1 MINFLQ
7 NKLAKIPQ
15 NSIDNVYHFSLYLF
29 ALTVLLS
36 ITLCEGALILLFITA
51 LIDTLK
57 NKEKAALYLKNIKNN
72 PLLLIFIV
80 YIVVYITS
88 SIGGINPS
96 KSFSFLD
103 SELIKIFSCLLLFL
117 AIKKDNSK
125 KVSNYYLAGAVIAGI
140 IGIWQFA
147 GTYFSTGDIIR
158 AHGKMHAVSY
168 AETMAMALTLACI
181 KFVNPSI
188 KPKLKIIYGLS
199 SLLIGMGFILSL
211 SRGPILGLLVS
222 FTILFYFLPK
232 IRKIFIIG
240 FILLTAASSFQYY
253 NSPNFRTKISSIPQ
267 GIIQIIN
274 PEAKPKQKMDISSIG
289 RITMWKAGIK
299 MIKDYPLF
307 GTGPYNV
314 SKIFHQYHSPIDGIC
329 NWPDVHN
336 IYLQKTIELG
346 IAGGLIFACL
356 LLLFLVISINILKSV
371 KNTYT
376 IWNFAT
382 ITGFLIMMLTD
393 SSFHLPRVAFSIY
406 LMLSIAYAQNYDSA
420 LSKTSD

>member
-7 NKLAKIPQ
+7 NKLVKIPQ
-15 NSIDNVYHFSLYLF
+15 DSIDNIYHFALYLF
-29 ALTVLLS
+29 AITVLIS
-36 ITLCEGALILLFITA
+36 ITLCEGALILLFIIV

-57 NKEKAALYLKNIKNN
+57 NKEKASLYLKNIKNN
-72 PLLLIFIV
+72 PFLLIFMV
-80 YIVVYITS
+80 YIIAYITS

-117 AIKKDNSK
+117 AIKKDKSEK
-125 KVSNYYLAGAVIAGI
+125 ISNYYLAGAVIAGI
-140 IGIWQFA
+140 IGIWQFM
-147 GTYFSTGDIIR
+147 GSNFSTGAIIR
-158 AHGKMHAVSY
+158 AHGQMNTVSY
-168 AETMAMALTLACI
+168 AETMALALTLACI
-181 KFVNPSI
+181 KFVKPSI

-199 SLLIGMGFILSL
+199 CILIGFGFILSL
-211 SRGPILGLLVS
+211 SRGPILGLILS
-222 FTILFYFLPK
+222 FAIIFYFLPK
-232 IRKIFIIG
+232 IRKIFILG
-240 FILLTAASSFQYY
+240 FIFAILGSYFQYY
-253 NSPNFRTKISSIPQ
+253 NSPTFKAKISSIPQ

-274 PEAKPKQKMDISSIG
+274 PKTKPEQKMDVSSIG

-314 SKIFHQYHSPIDGIC
+314 AEIFPKYHGPIDGIP

-336 IYLQKTIELG
+336 IYLQKTIEMG
-346 IAGGLIFACL
+346 IAGGLIFSCL
-356 LLLFLVISINILKSV
+356 LLLFLILSIKLLKSV

-376 IWNFAT
+376 IWSFAG
-382 ITGFLIMMLTD
+382 IMGFLFMMLTD

-406 LMLSIAYAQNYDSA
+406 LMLAIAYVQADSSTA
-420 LSKTSD
+420 RHKI

>member
-1 MINFLQ
+1 MI
-7 NKLAKIPQ
+7 
-15 NSIDNVYHFSLYLF
+15 
-29 ALTVLLS
+29 
-36 ITLCEGALILLFITA
+36 
-51 LIDTLK
+51 
-57 NKEKAALYLKNIKNN
+57 
-72 PLLLIFIV
+72 
-80 YIVVYITS
+80 
-88 SIGGINPS
+88 
-96 KSFSFLD
+96 
-103 SELIKIFSCLLLFL
+103 LFL
-117 AIKKDNSK
+117 AVKKDNAEKASD
-125 KVSNYYLAGAVIAGI
+125 YYLAGAVIAGI

-168 AETMAMALTLACI
+168 AETMAIALTLACV

-199 SLLIGMGFILSL
+199 CLLIGLGFILSL
-211 SRGPILGLLVS
+211 SRGPILGLLIS
-222 FTILFYFLPK
+222 LTILFYFLPK

-240 FILLTAASSFQYY
+240 FIFAILGSSFQYY
-253 NSPNFRTKISSIPQ
+253 NSPNFRTKISSIPH
-267 GIIQIIN
+267 GIVQIIN
-274 PEAKPKQKMDISSIG
+274 PEAKPKQKMDISSQG

-299 MIKDYPLF
+299 MVKDYPLF

-314 SKIFHQYHSPIDGIC
+314 SEIFPQYHGPIDGIY

-346 IAGGLIFACL
+346 IAGGLIFSCL
-356 LLLFLVISINILKSV
+356 LLLLLVLSLNVLKSV

-376 IWNFAT
+376 IWNFAA

-406 LMLSIAYAQNYDSA
+406 LMLAIAYAQNYDSV
-420 LSKTSD
+420 LSKTS